1 MKNLYE
7 VFAEFEKSPSRQD
20 KINILKNNSSYALR
34 EVLKGT
40 FNPNIEFTV
49 TNIPFY
55 KPSDAPPGLGY
66 SSIHQ
71 ELSRAYLF
79 EKNNPKVS
87 RNLSDKRKEQL
98 LIQILECLE
107 EKEAQ
112 IYINMLLK
120 KQRVKG
126 LTSNIVKEAFP
137 GLLPE

>member
-137 GLLPE
+137 DLLPE

>member
-1 MKNLYE
+1 MMKNLYE
-7 VFAEFEKSPSRQD
+7 VFAEFEKSQTRQD

-79 EKNNPKVS
+79 EK
-87 RNLSDKRKEQL
+87 
-98 LIQILECLE
+98 I
-107 EKEAQ
+107 
-112 IYINMLLK
+112 
-120 KQRVKG
+120 
-126 LTSNIVKEAFP
+126 
-137 GLLPE
+137 